1 MMSTTGVVVVV
12 QACLHG
18 TRPCA
23 GTMVGRRV
31 LIRHQNDCVKKRH
44 IARMATHDALVEF
57 LRDDLQHL
65 FDDQGIDVTKYED
78 SVQFEDPITKHTT
91 IQGYTQ
97 NIQFL
102 KNVFNPTFILRDIKQ
117 TGESEITFRW
127 TMHMR
132 PVVPF
137 LGALTFTGTSRL
149 GISPDTGKFNR
160 HIDTWDAIENQR
172 YFSIEAFVHM
182 LGQLIKSQKDN
193 DNDNSLYD
201 VLVKRKE
208 YEIREYRHDGRI
220 FCVVTDQDPGMMQ
233 RVVER
238 DGLKKYLVDPWP
250 CHPGTRHL
258 QLGQG
263 FILSEYLPLE

>member
-1 MMSTTGVVVVV
+1 MTTTGVVV
-12 QACLHG
+12 QATVHG
-18 TRPCA
+18 RRPCA
-23 GTMVGRRV
+23 GTMVGRRTI
-31 LIRHQNDCVKKRH
+31 LQNDSVKRRRV
-44 IARMATHDALVEF
+44 ARMATHDALVEF
-57 LRDDLQHL
+57 LREDLQHL

-78 SVQFEDPITKHTT
+78 SVQFEDPITRHTT

-117 TGESEITFRW
+117 TGESEIAFRW

-149 GISPDTGKFNR
+149 GVSPDTGKFNR
-160 HIDTWDAIENQR
+160 HIDTWDAIENQG

-182 LGQLIKSQKDN
+182 LGQLMRSQE
-193 DNDNSLYD
+193 DNSSYN

-208 YEIREYRHDGRI
+208 YEIREYCDGTI
-220 FCVVTDQDPGMMQ
+220 FCDVTDQDPGMMQ

-258 QLGQG
+258 PLQG